1 MRLAIFL
8 LTVTLAGSSLAQ
20 TAAQSLSQQLG
31 RQTNI
36 QADFVQY
43 VLDASGSRLQETHGR
58 MVLAHRSRFQWREA

>member
-31 RQTNI
+31 RQTTI
-36 QADFVQY
+36 QADFLQY
-43 VLDASGSRLQETHGR
+43 VLDASDNRLQ
-58 MVLAHRSRFQWREA
+58 